1 MTHNE
6 LTKKVETLIAEL
18 KAEGVRFAIFT
29 KNDKRCDISIDCTN
43 KDFIKMFEEFAEY
56 VQNPF
61 AEELGENLVSIGLAL
76 LKVHN
81 KVAFD
86 IVKQNIAEL

>member
-1 MTHNE
+1 
-6 LTKKVETLIAEL
+6 
-18 KAEGVRFAIFT
+18 
-29 KNDKRCDISIDCTN
+29 
-43 KDFIKMFEEFAEY
+43 MFEEFAEY